1 VEQSFQLMVQRY
13 GDRRFVPWEV
23 YMPNEF
29 NDPADGS
36 RASQTPPSY
45 RSPDSALGGHASFA
59 DLKDK
64 VAEDISAA
72 QDTITAGADT
82 AVEKVKD
89 VVAEQANFAARQ
101 VGGVATA
108 LQKVGPELE
117 GSDQAEIG
125 RYAKQIGRNVQNFAK
140 QMEGKDIGQIANMA
154 EEFGRKQ
161 PLAFLGIAALA
172 GLTASRF
179 LTASAKRK
187 PTVSPN
193 PSVNTFDST
202 RTGGQENG

>member
-1 VEQSFQLMVQRY
+1 
-13 GDRRFVPWEV
+13 
-23 YMPNEF
+23 MPSEF
-29 NDPADGS
+29 NDPTDAS
-36 RASQTPPSY
+36 RATSQTSPTFQPPPSVAE
-45 RSPDSALGGHASFA
+45 PQASFT

-64 VAEDISAA
+64 VADDISAA
-72 QDTITAGADT
+72 KDTIKTGADS

-89 VVAEQANFAARQ
+89 VAAEQATFAARQ

-108 LQKVGPELE
+108 LQKVGTELE
-117 GSDQAEIG
+117 ESDQAEVG
-125 RYAKQIGRNVQNFAK
+125 RYAKQIGRSVQGFAK
-140 QMEGKDIGQIANMA
+140 QMEGKDIGEIANMA

-179 LTASAKRK
+179 LTASAKR
-187 PTVSPN
+187 T
-193 PSVNTFDST
+193 PSVTPTSPTTTFASN